1 MSNTRRSV
9 GRDQGE
15 VLRVLCASKASTRRT
30 QRTSVTSVLSLF
42 LATENT
48 EQKEFSERDD
58 IARANGRGKREV
70 TARGWQHA

>member
-15 VLRVLCASKASTRRT
+15 LLRVLCASKASTRRT

-48 EQKEFSERDD
+48 KQLSERDD
-58 IARANGRGKREV
+58 IARASGRGKREV
-70 TARGWQHA
+70 TVRGWQHA